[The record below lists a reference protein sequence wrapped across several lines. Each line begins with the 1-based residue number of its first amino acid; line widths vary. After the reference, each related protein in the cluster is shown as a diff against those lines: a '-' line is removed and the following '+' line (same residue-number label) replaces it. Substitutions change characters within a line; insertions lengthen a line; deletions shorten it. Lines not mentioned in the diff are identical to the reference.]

1 MSMNYRAGNTIAV
14 KGELDG
20 IQTKEALF
28 DAGEIIAV
36 KAKIQADSAEAGM
49 SYSCGL
55 TSALLAA
62 MGNNSGTEVSS
73 KSYANISS
81 DKKLYGT
88 VKREAGTYE
97 ITSLDGVVSEVELV
111 ADGNNLKI
119 NPGTF
124 YYDGDSSPLTLITS
138 DFDIFIDDNS
148 YLKMYNNSKEFF
160 LYKDASKSS
169 ASKIKVSSIKKID
182 TSTKLTQLLTTDST
196 TVMTIKFR
204 VWNMAKNDYLD
215 ISLAPKA
222 GNLNTQMSLTCVA
235 KNGTNILLWNSSISR
250 TNNLHTMIVK
260 NNNIT
265 YSWNWLAINGQLNLR
280 YNNTNY
286 PYWQDKA
293 NTIKAECSYI
303 EVLS

>member
-1 MSMNYRAGNTIAV
+1 MSMNYRAGNTLAV

-55 TSALLAA
+55 TSALLVA

-73 KSYANISS
+73 RSYADISS

-88 VKREAGTYE
+88 VKREAGTYK
-97 ITSLDGVVSEVELV
+97 ITSLNGVVYNVVLV
-111 ADGNNLKI
+111 ADGDNLKI
-119 NPGTF
+119 NPETF

-148 YLKMYNNSKEFF
+148 YLKMYNNSEEFF

-169 ASKIKVSSIKKID
+169 ASKIKVNSIRKID
-182 TSTKLTQLLTTDST
+182 TSTRLTQLLTTDSNT
-196 TVMTIKFR
+196 LMTIKFR
-204 VWNMAKNDYLD
+204 VWNMAENDYLD
-215 ISLAPKA
+215 ISLAPRTNRPQA
-222 GNLNTQMSLTCVA
+222 QMSITCVD
-235 KNGTNILLWNSSISR
+235 KEGTNILLWNSDIS
-250 TNNLHTMIVK
+250 K
-260 NNNIT
+260 NNNLSAIVVG
-265 YSWNWLAINGQLNLR
+265 SNKIPWNWLAINGQLNLR

-286 PYWQDKA
+286 PCWQDKA
-293 NTIKAECSYI
+293 NTIKTECSYI
-303 EVLS
+303 EVLSQ

>member
-1 MSMNYRAGNTIAV
+1 MSMNYRAGNTLAV
-14 KGELDG
+14 KGELAG

-55 TSALLAA
+55 TSALLVA

-73 KSYANISS
+73 RSYADISS

-97 ITSLDGVVSEVELV
+97 IISLNGVVSKVVLF
-111 ADGNNLKI
+111 ADGDNLKI
-119 NPGTF
+119 NPETF

-160 LYKDASKSS
+160 FYKDASKSS
-169 ASKIKVSSIKKID
+169 ASKIKVNSIRKID
-182 TSTKLTQLLTTDST
+182 TSTRLTQLLTTDSKAL
-196 TVMTIKFR
+196 MTIKFR
-204 VWNMAKNDYLD
+204 VWNMAENDYLD
-215 ISLAPKA
+215 ISLAPRTNKPRA
-222 GNLNTQMSLTCVA
+222 QMSITCVD
-235 KNGTNILLWNSSISR
+235 KNGTNILLWSSGISQ
-250 TNNLHTMIVK
+250 VK
-260 NNNIT
+260 NLDTIVVGNNEIP
-265 YSWNWLAINGQLNLR
+265 WNWLVTNGQLILR
-280 YNNTNY
+280 YNNINS
-286 PYWQDKA
+286 PCWKDKA
-293 NTIKAECSYI
+293 NTIKAEGSYI
-303 EVLS
+303 EVLSQ

>member
-1 MSMNYRAGNTIAV
+1 MSMNYRAGNTLAV
-14 KGELDG
+14 KGELAG

-55 TSALLAA
+55 TSALLVA

-73 KSYANISS
+73 RSYADISS

-97 ITSLDGVVSEVELV
+97 IISLDGVVSKIVLV

-160 LYKDASKSS
+160 FYKDASKSS
-169 ASKIKVSSIKKID
+169 ASKIKVSTIRKID
-182 TSTKLTQLLTTDST
+182 TSTRLTQLLTTDSN

-204 VWNMAKNDYLD
+204 AWNMAENDYLD
-215 ISLAPKA
+215 ISLAPRTNRPRA
-222 GNLNTQMSLTCVA
+222 QMSITCVD
-235 KNGTNILLWNSSISR
+235 KNGTNILLWNSGISQSK
-250 TNNLHTMIVK
+250 NLDTIIVG
-260 NNNIT
+260 NNNT
-265 YSWNWLAINGQLNLR
+265 PWNWLVTNGQLTLR
-280 YNNTNY
+280 YNNINS
-286 PYWQDKA
+286 PCWQDQA

>member
-1 MSMNYRAGNTIAV
+1 MSMNYRAGNTLAV

-55 TSALLAA
+55 TSALLVA

-73 KSYANISS
+73 RSYADISS

-88 VKREAGTYE
+88 VKREAGTYK
-97 ITSLDGVVSEVELV
+97 ITSLNGVVYNVVLV
-111 ADGNNLKI
+111 ADGDNLKI
-119 NPGTF
+119 NPETF

-148 YLKMYNNSKEFF
+148 YLKMYNNSEEFF

-169 ASKIKVSSIKKID
+169 ASKIKVNSIRKID
-182 TSTKLTQLLTTDST
+182 TSTRLTQLLTTDSNT
-196 TVMTIKFR
+196 LMTIKFR
-204 VWNMAKNDYLD
+204 VWNMAENDYLD
-215 ISLAPKA
+215 ISLAPRTNRPQA
-222 GNLNTQMSLTCVA
+222 QMSITCVD
-235 KNGTNILLWNSSISR
+235 KEGTNILLWNSDIS
-250 TNNLHTMIVK
+250 K
-260 NNNIT
+260 NNNLSAIVVG
-265 YSWNWLAINGQLNLR
+265 SNKIPWNWLAINGQLNLR
-280 YNNTNY
+280 YNNINR
-286 PYWQDKA
+286 PCWQDKA
-293 NTIKAECSYI
+293 NTIKTECSYI
-303 EVLS
+303 EVLSQ